1 MARSDGWSFDLRS
14 DTMRAVT
21 AVAVFL
27 CFAGWVIALAGVS
40 ALQHD
45 CGRNDLPAVRLFPL
59 SACAPALPCL
69 AACSDVYLGIVHAAV
84 KALCR

>member
-1 MARSDGWSFDLRS
+1 MARGDGWSFDLRS

-59 SACAPALPCL
+59 HALLPCN
-69 AACSDVYLGIVHAAV
+69 AMPPAV
-84 KALCR
+84 VSI